1 MFEEIVKILKE
12 NYEIEDV
19 KPESNF
25 KKDLG
30 LSSFDLM
37 ELAFIAE
44 ERQIIKQLFLNC
56 EICLITLLRLGPEE
70 TINIGFEV
78 FRIME

>member
-1 MFEEIVKILKE
+1 MFEEIVRILKE
-12 NYEIEDV
+12 NYGIENV

-37 ELAFIAE
+37 ELAFVAE
-44 ERQIIKQLFLNC
+44 DRFGL
-56 EICLITLLRLGPEE
+56 EIEE
-70 TINIGFEV
+70 CSYRSMETVKDISDYFEALKV
-78 FRIME
+78 KANENQSL